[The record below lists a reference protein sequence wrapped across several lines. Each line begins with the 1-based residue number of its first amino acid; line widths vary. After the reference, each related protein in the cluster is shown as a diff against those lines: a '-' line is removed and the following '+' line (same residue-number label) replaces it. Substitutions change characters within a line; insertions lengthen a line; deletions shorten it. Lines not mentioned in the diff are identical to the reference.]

1 MTIVAPNRRDVF
13 VSENGTPNIRFADV
27 VENLVNVSNQLTDA
41 TSAYTISNA
50 TTDRTLDAN
59 AAAGT
64 ISATPT
70 QAEVENIRDAVL
82 DLADFVATIIADL
95 KEKEVLT

>member
-1 MTIVAPNRRDVF
+1 MTIIAPNRRDVF

-27 VENLVNVSNQLTDA
+27 VENLINVSNQLTEI
-41 TSAYTISNA
+41 TSAYTTSNA

-59 AAAGT
+59 AAAGA

-70 QAEVENIRDAVL
+70 QAEIENIRDAVL
-82 DLADFVATIIADL
+82 GLADNVATIIADM
-95 KEKEVLT
+95 KEKEILT

>member
-1 MTIVAPNRRDVF
+1 MTIIAPNRRDAF
-13 VSENGTPNIRFADV
+13 VSENGAPNIRFADV
-27 VENLVNVSNQLTDA
+27 VENLVNVSNQVTAVTDV
-41 TSAYTISNA
+41 YTTSNA
-50 TTDRTLDAN
+50 SENRTLDAN

-82 DLADFVATIIADL
+82 GLADNVATIIADM

>member
-1 MTIVAPNRRDVF
+1 MTIVAPNRRDTF

-27 VENLVNVSNQLTDA
+27 VENLVNVSNQLTEI
-41 TSAYTISNA
+41 TSAYTTSNVS
-50 TTDRTLDAN
+50 TDRTLDAN
-59 AAAGT
+59 AAAGA

-70 QAEVENIRDAVL
+70 QAEIENIRDAVL
-82 DLADFVATIIADL
+82 ALADNVATIIADM